1 MQVFKEKA
9 RFNYTGHGWEGVNYK
24 GQSTKEIAKE
34 IRQRLK
40 KEFPKCKFSVR
51 YKSFTGGSEIQIAL
65 MKAPFEVFN
74 KEYKQDKNGNV
85 YTEEKYSYAQ
95 LNEYTLLNSSWEKE
109 QGYCNGSYL
118 TQKAWEVLKKVTQIA
133 FSYNFDDSDGMIDY
147 FHTKFYLFLTIGK
160 WDKPFIKEVR

>member
-1 MQVFKEKA
+1 
-9 RFNYTGHGWEGVNYK
+9 
-24 GQSTKEIAKE
+24 
-34 IRQRLK
+34 
-40 KEFPKCKFSVR
+40 
-51 YKSFTGGSEIQIAL
+51 

-85 YTEEKYSYAQ
+85 YTEENYNYAQ
-95 LNEYTLLNSSWEKE
+95 LNEYILLNSAWEKE

-118 TQKAWEVLKKVTQIA
+118 TPKAWEVLKKVAQIA

-160 WDKPFIKEVR
+160 WNKPFIEEVMK